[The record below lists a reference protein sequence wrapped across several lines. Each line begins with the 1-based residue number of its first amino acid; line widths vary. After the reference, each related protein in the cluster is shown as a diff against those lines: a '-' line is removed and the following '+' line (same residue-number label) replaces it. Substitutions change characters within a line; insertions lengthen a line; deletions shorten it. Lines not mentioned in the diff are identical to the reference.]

1 MPIRVH
7 GAFVSDDEVHRVV
20 AYLKTQGE
28 PNYVDGILEGGTLDG
43 DGDAA
48 GGEAGA
54 ASGENDPMYDQA
66 VGVVLQHRRAS
77 ISLVQRHLRIGY
89 NRAARLLEQ
98 MEKSGPRIQH
108 GDQRQPGPARSRTS
122 GMTAMRRAFAAGVAL
137 FAIGLVGR
145 RSAAPV
151 DTLREFVRDVK
162 TGHAQFTQ
170 TVTSPD
176 GVKKKTSSGSFD
188 FARPNRFRFAYA
200 KPFEQT
206 IVADGEKVWIYD
218 RDLNQASSRRIGQAL
233 GATPAALLAGGSL
246 DKDFDLANLPAKDGL
261 EWAEAKPKAKDGAFQ
276 SVRVGFKGKDL
287 AALEIVDSFGQKSLL
302 RFEAFAA
309 NAPVAAETFRFTV
322 AARCRP
328 DRAVGLPSIG

>member
-1 MPIRVH
+1 MTPLRS
-7 GAFVSDDEVHRVV
+7 G
-20 AYLKTQGE
+20 L
-28 PNYVDGILEGGTLDG
+28 
-43 DGDAA
+43 
-48 GGEAGA
+48 AGA
-54 ASGENDPMYDQA
+54 IAGLGLA
-66 VGVVLQHRRAS
+66 LAF
-77 ISLVQRHLRIGY
+77 
-89 NRAARLLEQ
+89 
-98 MEKSGPRIQH
+98 
-108 GDQRQPGPARSRTS
+108 
-122 GMTAMRRAFAAGVAL
+122 TA
-137 FAIGLVGR
+137 
-145 RSAAPV
+145 SAAPV

-176 GVKKKTSSGSFD
+176 GAKKKTSSGSFD

-218 RDLNQASSRRIGQAL
+218 RDLNQASSRKIGQAL

-261 EWAEAKPKAKDGAFQ
+261 EWAEAKPKAKEGAFQ

-309 NAPVAAETFRFTV
+309 NVPIAAETFRFSV
-322 AARCRP
+322 PAGA
-328 DRAVGLPSIG
+328 DVIEQ